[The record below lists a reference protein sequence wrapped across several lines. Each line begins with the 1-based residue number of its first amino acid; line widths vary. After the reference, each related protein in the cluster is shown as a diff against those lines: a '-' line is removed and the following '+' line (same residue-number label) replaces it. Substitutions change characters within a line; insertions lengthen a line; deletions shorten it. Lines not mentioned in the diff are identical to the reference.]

1 MYHKEIISQSTKNFI
16 RVFILSKI
24 YKERETGG
32 GEKRKDITLHNVKT
46 FNALTKNI
54 KINS

>member
-1 MYHKEIISQSTKNFI
+1 MYHKEIISQSTKDFI

-24 YKERETGG
+24 YKEREAGG
-32 GEKRKDITLHNVKT
+32 GEKRKDITLDNVKIS
-46 FNALTKNI
+46 NALTKNI